1 MAWVIVGDFNE
12 PLLDDDKYGG
22 RAISINRSLQF
33 KECLDKCN
41 MMDLGFTGPRFTW
54 TNGRELSVLIQ
65 ERIDR
70 FFVNPSWCLQY
81 PEARITHLTRCHS
94 DHCPVLLE
102 AEPHNHSQLPR
113 PFRFHSCWLS
123 DQSFP
128 PIVIKV
134 WNQAHSLQGAI
145 NTFSVEAK
153 RWNKDHFGNVF
164 QKKRRVMA
172 RLNGVQK
179 IVDARPTSQLLD
191 LEKHLQRELESI
203 LDQERDIWALKS
215 RVNWMILGDINTSFY
230 HLSTIVRRKKNR
242 ISAIKN
248 SVSDWLFEEREV
260 MDYIRKG
267 FEGLY
272 SSSLTYSERYLSIAN
287 QWQVTLAEEESEA
300 LNREVLEEEIKE
312 ALWSMKPFKA
322 PGLDGLHVGFYQ
334 CFWLMVGKSVVEEI
348 KDIFLKKKIPEYL
361 NQTLITL
368 IPKIKGPESLGNYRP
383 ISLCNTVYKLVTKI
397 IIARFRPHLN
407 KLISPCQAAFIPSR
421 KGTDNAIIV

>member
-1 MAWVIVGDFNE
+1 
-12 PLLDDDKYGG
+12 
-22 RAISINRSLQF
+22 
-33 KECLDKCN
+33 
-41 MMDLGFTGPRFTW
+41 
-54 TNGRELSVLIQ
+54 
-65 ERIDR
+65 
-70 FFVNPSWCLQY
+70 
-81 PEARITHLTRCHS
+81 
-94 DHCPVLLE
+94 
-102 AEPHNHSQLPR
+102 
-113 PFRFHSCWLS
+113 
-123 DQSFP
+123 
-128 PIVIKV
+128 
-134 WNQAHSLQGAI
+134 
-145 NTFSVEAK
+145 
-153 RWNKDHFGNVF
+153 
-164 QKKRRVMA
+164 MA

-179 IVDARPTSQLLD
+179 IVDAHPTSQLLD

-215 RVNWMILGDINTSFY
+215 RVNWMILGGRNTSFY
-230 HLSTIVRRKKNR
+230 HFSTLVRRKRNR

-248 SVSDWLFEEREV
+248 SVGDWLFEEREV

-272 SSSLTYSERYLSIAN
+272 SSSLTYFERYSSIAN

-322 PGLDGLHVGFYQ
+322 PGPDGLHVGFYQ